1 MRAADHQIHAC
12 EYPHNWSLPPLSR
25 TFHRKSR
32 PVRRPCNHIHRH
44 QLHSNPPCFFFPCP
58 ISRVPASHT
67 GAWTIS
73 QSDYSLRSDHPV
85 SLSSRSVHAQ
95 SHKNGSLPLVCA
107 HLRLFFSASF
117 PGSSC
122 DIRPGSFADPLDCK
136 FRSYSNFPPK
146 P

>member
-44 QLHSNPPCFFFPCP
+44 QLHSNPPCFFFSLPGFSGSCFPHWCLDNIPIGLFAPLRPPC
-58 ISRVPASHT
+58 
-67 GAWTIS
+67 
-73 QSDYSLRSDHPV
+73 QSKFSVRARSKPQEWV
-85 SLSSRSVHAQ
+85 
-95 SHKNGSLPLVCA
+95 LPLVCA